1 MTFVSFLCRFSLDD
15 LAIPECVGLAV
26 AEVERVRE
34 GEALGRTEAS
44 VAAAAAA
51 ADPEAA
57 AEAADEAAAGIGEGV
72 PAEEAGGV
80 EQG

>member
-1 MTFVSFLCRFSLDD
+1 MDD

-51 ADPEAA
+51 ADPAVAAEAA
-57 AEAADEAAAGIGEGV
+57 AEAAGIGEGV
-72 PAEEAGGV
+72 PADEAGGV